1 MANGESRHGRND
13 QGEVTTLL
21 GAVSRGEPG
30 ASDKLLPM
38 IYEELRGLAAAR
50 LRADRPGQTLQPTAL
65 VHEAYLKLVGDP
77 EVRWQNHAHF
87 FGAAAL
93 AMKRILIDRARRR
106 EVDRRARAQVTEL
119 DSGDDPEMVDL
130 LALDRALE
138 KLEELDPRL
147 SQVVHLRFFAGL
159 SVEQTAEVI
168 GASARTVKRDWSF
181 ARAWL
186 FKEMGGGEQTSD
198 R

>member
-1 MANGESRHGRND
+1 M
-13 QGEVTTLL
+13 L